1 LKTLLFANR
10 RDSALAPLTDTSCVA
25 LLSVA
30 CKPLIVHTVES
41 LAMAKLT
48 DLIVVVSSDADA
60 VEIALGDGTR
70 WGMRF
75 EYLRTAAGE
84 SEERTAE
91 GITDRLGDEYLVV
104 RGEVLRTPIIAD
116 FLERSRSIGARSVVA
131 TIGGVDAGIRLVK
144 SEERLPESVASRQ
157 DRAGLT
163 NQDERRIDFP
173 DARLSSLESLAA
185 FHRASLDIV
194 RGDFPGLIIPG
205 RDVAPRVRVG
215 RHAKFTAK
223 AIKEV
228 PVLIGSRCRI
238 SSTAEL
244 CGEVLVSNDVVVDR
258 RAVIRSSVIMP
269 NTYIGQLVEV
279 TNAIVAGDRLIHV
292 DTGTVATIVDSFLLA
307 RISVANRSFVRD
319 LKWIVRACVALAKG
333 LTWRSIKPSVISKV
347 RTMERGQLRAS
358 RRTTRVEEPSPSFQN
373 RVPGFGQSE
382 PKPNTVMVAGTIQ

>member
-10 RDSALAPLTDTSCVA
+10 TDSALAPLTDTSCVA

-48 DLIVVVSSDADA
+48 DLIVVVSSDAEA

-91 GITDRLGDEYLVV
+91 GIRDRLGDEYLVV

-131 TIGGVDAGIRLVK
+131 TIGGVEAGIRLVR

-163 NQDERRIDFP
+163 NQDERIDFP
-173 DARLSSLESLAA
+173 GARLSSLQSLAA

-205 RDVAPRVRVG
+205 RDVAPKVRVG

-292 DTGTVATIVDSFLLA
+292 DTGTVATVVDSFLLA

-319 LKWIVRACVALAKG
+319 LKWIVRAFAALAQG
-333 LTWRSIKPSVISKV
+333 LTWRSIKALVISKSSYDGAW
-347 RTMERGQLRAS
+347 TTSSESAKDS
-358 RRTTRVEEPSPSFQN
+358 RRRTEPEFPKQSTRIGSI
-373 RVPGFGQSE
+373 
-382 PKPNTVMVAGTIQ
+382 GTEA